1 MDELKWT
8 HKQFLRFEI
17 RSPNS
22 NKIIFIIKANS
33 EICNPSRQTKY
44 TYPVVAFLL
53 FLVFFVQAS
62 SSSVTVLLRLGWGNW
77 CSWGRLVLVNSTR
90 HIPLQLIDLQWN
102 RLPKQLDRQIRH
114 SLAKR
119 RGNPCLSA
127 CAVSGFFF
135 SSVFLGIGRGGREE
149 ERKSLKVICLLVA
162 SN

>member
-1 MDELKWT
+1 M
-8 HKQFLRFEI
+8 
-17 RSPNS
+17 
-22 NKIIFIIKANS
+22 
-33 EICNPSRQTKY
+33 
-44 TYPVVAFLL
+44 
-53 FLVFFVQAS
+53 
-62 SSSVTVLLRLGWGNW
+62 
-77 CSWGRLVLVNSTR
+77 LVNSTR

-135 SSVFLGIGRGGREE
+135 SSVFWGIGRGGREE